1 MTATTQRPPKP
12 KQEPKILHQTFF
24 KSIGPRT
31 YASQVKELGNGNH
44 MLMLT
49 EGRRDEATGE
59 LRKTRLC
66 VFSEDFPVFFN
77 MLKESSRFIESH
89 PLPDDVRKRRQ
100 KYWAKTAAAPRN
112 DRPATKVAPGAAI
125 AARA

>member
-1 MTATTQRPPKP
+1 MVATSERPVKAKP
-12 KQEPKILHQTFF
+12 EPKILHQTFF
-24 KSIGPRT
+24 KSVGPRT
-31 YASQVKELGNGNH
+31 YAAQVKELANGNH

-66 VFSEDFPVFFN
+66 VFAEDFPVFFN
-77 MLKESSRFIESH
+77 MLKESSRFIDSH

-100 KYWAKTAAAPRN
+100 RFWQKQEKPAP
-112 DRPATKVAPGAAI
+112 A